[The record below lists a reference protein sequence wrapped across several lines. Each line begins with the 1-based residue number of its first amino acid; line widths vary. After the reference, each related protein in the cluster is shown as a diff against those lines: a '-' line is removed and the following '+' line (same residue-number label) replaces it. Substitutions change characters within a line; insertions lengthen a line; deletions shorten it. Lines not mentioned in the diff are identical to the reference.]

1 MRRVFLLSACGLA
14 LFARTLSQD
23 ELKLLEDSGGWEYI
37 TISDNDAGIQ
47 TTHTCFDGQPHP
59 DQCSGTLTLNADDSF
74 VQQVHIHGQTVARH
88 GKYELD
94 DDQLAF
100 FDEFGTRDGPYHL
113 TLDSQSKRL
122 TLEMPQ
128 VRAELELEKEYKKH
142 RRTAGQQSSPS
153 K

>member
-1 MRRVFLLSACGLA
+1 MRRNSAVLFVALAFTLSA
-14 LFARTLSQD
+14 RSLSPD
-23 ELKLLEDSGGWEYI
+23 ELKLLQDPGGWEYI
-37 TISDNDAGIQ
+37 TISDNHAGIQ
-47 TTHTCFDGQPHP
+47 TKHTCFDGQPHP
-59 DQCSGTLTLNADDSF
+59 DECSGTLTLNADNTF

-94 DDQLAF
+94 GDQIAF
-100 FDEFGTRDGPYHL
+100 YDEFGTRDGPYRLMLDLL
-113 TLDSQSKRL
+113 TKRL

-142 RRTAGQQSSPS
+142 RTQ